1 MKKLLVLLLMFL
13 LIGVVGC
20 SKKEPTPDERLSQY
34 VKLWNEQKFADMYAF
49 LSKKAKKS
57 ISKEDFVSRYQKL
70 YSDLEISDVNITYT
84 KPSKE
89 EDFDKAETASIP
101 FAAKM
106 NSVAGEISFEN
117 DATLVKEEKDKEENW
132 YINWD
137 TTYLFAD
144 LGADDKVSLQT
155 IEAER
160 GVIMDKNE
168 NPLAMNGV
176 IYEVGLVPEQMGDDK
191 EAVIDK
197 LAKLLDIKKETI
209 EKALNADWV
218 QPSYFV
224 PIKKVATGDQA
235 YLSKLFALP
244 GVQKQDTK
252 GRIYPFGEATAHLI
266 GYIGSITAEELEKQ
280 KEKGYSST
288 DVIGKRG
295 LEQVFEEQL
304 KGSNGVKI
312 SINKADGSNV
322 VLAEK
327 EVKNGENI
335 KLTIDADLQ
344 KKIYDKMHGD
354 AGAAAAINPTTG
366 ETLALVSSP
375 SYDPNKMVVGLTST
389 EREAYTNNKLEP
401 FTNRF
406 KLTYAPG
413 SVLKPIVAAAAL
425 TENVIS
431 PEQQRK
437 ITTKQWQKNK
447 SWGNYYVT
455 RVHSSTKPVNLADA
469 LLYSDNIYFAQT
481 ALDLGKDKLTA
492 ELKKFGFE
500 EEFQYPY
507 PIEKPTIGKMDTE
520 IQLADSGYGQGQVE
534 TSVLHLASAY
544 SAFVNSG
551 NVIKPIL
558 LSNEEVGQVWK
569 ENSMSSTTANT
580 ISNDLQQVI
589 DSPSG
594 TAHSGK
600 INGLTLAG
608 KTGTAELKAK
618 QGETGT
624 ENGWFVTYNKKDKN
638 LLISMMIEG
647 VQGRGGS
654 THVVKK
660 VKNILE

>member
-1 MKKLLVLLLMFL
+1 MKKLVVFLLIFL

-20 SKKEPTPDERLSQY
+20 SKNEPTPDERLSQY
-34 VKLWNEQKFADMYAF
+34 IKLWNDQKFEDMYGF
-49 LSKKAKKS
+49 LSKEAKKS
-57 ISKEDFVSRYQKL
+57 ISKKDFVSRYEKL
-70 YSDLEISDVNITYT
+70 YSDLEIKDVNTTYT
-84 KPSKE
+84 KPSKD

-101 FAAKM
+101 FSVKM
-106 NSVAGEISFEN
+106 NSAAGEISFDQ
-117 DATLVKEEKDKEENW
+117 DATLVKEEKEKEENW
-132 YINWD
+132 YIDWD
-137 TTYLFAD
+137 TTYIFAD

-155 IEAER
+155 MEAER
-160 GVIMDKNE
+160 GSIVDKNE

-176 IYEVGLVPEQMGDDK
+176 IYEVGLVPEQIGDNKDM
-191 EAVIDK
+191 VIEQ

-209 EKALNADWV
+209 EKALNANWV

-235 YLSKLFALP
+235 YLEKLFALP
-244 GVQKQDTK
+244 GVQKQNSK
-252 GRIYPFGEATAHLI
+252 GRIYPYGEAAAHLI
-266 GYIGSITAEELEKQ
+266 GYIGNITAEELEKQ
-280 KEKGYSST
+280 KEKGYAST

-304 KGSNGVKI
+304 KGTNGLKI

-327 EVKNGENI
+327 EVKNGESV

-344 KKIYDKMHGD
+344 KKIYDEMDGD

-375 SYDPNKMVVGLTST
+375 AYDPNKMVVGLTST
-389 EREAYTNNKLEP
+389 DREKYNNNKLDP

-425 TENVIS
+425 TEKVIT

-447 SWGNYYVT
+447 SWGSYYVT
-455 RVHSSTKPVNLADA
+455 RVHSSTAPVNLANA

-481 ALDLGKDKLTA
+481 ALDLGKDKYTA

-500 EEFQYPY
+500 EDFSYPY
-507 PIEKPTIGKMDTE
+507 PIEKPTIGKLDTE

-534 TSVLHLASAY
+534 TSVLHLATAY
-544 SAFVNSG
+544 SSFVNSG

-558 LSNEEVGQVWK
+558 LSSEKAGQIGK
-569 ENSMSSTTANT
+569 ENSMSSKTADI

-618 QGETGT
+618 QGEKGT
-624 ENGWFVTYNKKDKN
+624 ENGWYVAYNKKDKD

-654 THVVKK
+654 SLVVKK